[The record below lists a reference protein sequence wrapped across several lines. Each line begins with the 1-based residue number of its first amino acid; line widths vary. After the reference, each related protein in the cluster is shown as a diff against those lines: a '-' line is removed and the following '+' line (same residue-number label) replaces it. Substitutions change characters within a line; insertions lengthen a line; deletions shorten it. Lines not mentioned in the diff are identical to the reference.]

1 MGKSARQTIEEGP
14 SAFSDADRELAATLD
29 NLDDAHNYRQ
39 WIFDMIEPALGAR
52 VLEAGAGHGTFT
64 ELLAN
69 GHAVT
74 ATDFSE
80 RCVGELRERF
90 AERPEVTVLQ
100 CDLVGSAAGGP
111 YDTAVLINVLEH
123 IEDDA
128 GALRELAAQLVAG
141 GQLALWVPAHMQL
154 YSDFD
159 RSIGHYR
166 RYTREGLRQRLLD
179 AGFIVDEIRY
189 VNLVGAFAW
198 WVVARQLHRA
208 PTGKMGVT
216 VFDRYFIPVLR
227 RLEGG
232 REMPAGQSVLALAHT
247 PKPR

>member
-1 MGKSARQTIEEGP
+1 M
-14 SAFSDADRELAATLD
+14 
-29 NLDDAHNYRQ
+29 
-39 WIFDMIEPALGAR
+39 
-52 VLEAGAGHGTFT
+52 
-64 ELLAN
+64 
-69 GHAVT
+69 
-74 ATDFSE
+74 
-80 RCVGELRERF
+80 
-90 AERPEVTVLQ
+90 
-100 CDLVGSAAGGP
+100 
-111 YDTAVLINVLEH
+111 
-123 IEDDA
+123 
-128 GALRELAAQLVAG
+128 AG